1 MSKTG
6 TWFLEL
12 TEDASDMT
20 RDDFIKKHGI
30 SNVDV
35 WDNQDDDVKKIINN
49 LDKATK
55 IESEITPSIK
65 TMEEELHNGKS
76 WKT

>member
-6 TWFLEL
+6 AWFLEL

-20 RDDFIKKHGI
+20 RDEFIKKHGI

-55 IESEITPSIK
+55 IESEITARNIRNLEKRIK
-65 TMEEELHNGKS
+65 KKED
-76 WKT
+76 

>member
-6 TWFLEL
+6 TWVLQL
-12 TEDASDMT
+12 TEDAYDMT
-20 RDDFIKKHGI
+20 REEFILKHGV
-30 SNVDV
+30 SCVDV